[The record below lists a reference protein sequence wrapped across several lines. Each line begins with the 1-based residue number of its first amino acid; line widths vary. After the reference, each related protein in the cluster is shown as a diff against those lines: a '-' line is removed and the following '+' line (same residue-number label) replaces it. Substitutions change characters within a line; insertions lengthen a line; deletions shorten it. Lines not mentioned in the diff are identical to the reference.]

1 LQNIFVQ
8 ELRKTRCD
16 RFEGME
22 TSFRQEFELINMTFE
37 LAEAITASQQTLPDL
52 GWKKIAVELPITSLA
67 EKVKLRKYMS

>member
-1 LQNIFVQ
+1 
-8 ELRKTRCD
+8 
-16 RFEGME
+16 
-22 TSFRQEFELINMTFE
+22 MTFE